1 MSRDNGGG
9 GEGGFSRAPSIA
21 PPPPAPVVQPS
32 PPSWRNLS
40 HDNASVA
47 ASAQPEG
54 LIKKGPKI
62 RKIRDHLNLSP
73 EQRRNYQK
81 ALNIGS
87 EIFKRKNYSDS
98 ALNITKEFGKGTLM
112 AAGVAAIGFTLLG
125 LFAMNLW
132 QKHEEKS
139 DGWSFNVASITGLG
153 NGKDVLDSVCDGIK
167 SIFEKS
173 ANNVA
178 FDFDGIIREIS
189 EPKFASFKETI
200 QSDYDLREW
209 CSELLQ
215 KPETHPSDAE
225 ALLLQQFMQPQQLGG

>member
-1 MSRDNGGG
+1 MSRENGGG
-9 GEGGFSRAPSIA
+9 GGGGSSRAPSIA

-32 PPSWRNLS
+32 PSWRNLS
-40 HDNASVA
+40 HGNASVA

-54 LIKKGPKI
+54 PIKKRLKI
-62 RKIRDHLNLSP
+62 RKIRNHLNLSP
-73 EQRRNYQK
+73 EQRRNYQR

-189 EPKFASFKETI
+189 EPKFAIFKETI

-225 ALLLQQFMQPQQLGG
+225 AEALLFQQLMQSQ